1 MKRWNLREV
10 ESWKQREMTTKKG
23 SDGWRMCLGKRDG
36 VTQREKVLSCTT
48 INPTQTRERERG
60 WVALIERLIELCQM
74 LSDIL
79 IWAAAG
85 WHAAAHLCVCVSC
98 RPDEIIPCSK
108 NDLLT
113 QSSVSGDY
121 FLNPPS
127 VLKTCL
133 CEWSAYSTATH
144 TVCMTL

>member
-1 MKRWNLREV
+1 MEFERSRELEAERNDNKEREWWMKNVLRRKRWCYTERESPV
-10 ESWKQREMTTKKG
+10 MYHYKPNTNE
-23 SDGWRMCLGKRDG
+23 
-36 VTQREKVLSCTT
+36 
-48 INPTQTRERERG
+48 RERERG

-113 QSSVSGDY
+113 QSNVSGDY